1 MGRLTR
7 LASRRLGVLS
17 SVKGSLSCLT
27 QDRQE
32 RAYTCSH
39 SKKQHRQHQQLF
51 TGKVHAAR
59 ETDTRTT
66 ARRRSSLTSN
76 CNYQHRP
83 KSKNLDS
90 AASSD
95 DPRTPPQHC
104 DLSSSLQRCTS
115 RQRNARRRLSRSSP
129 PRDSERCKATRR
141 RISCRRARRCSEGAG
156 SPCLPPSE
164 PGARREERRSYPVS
178 SRGGGAGSRR
188 DTQPREL
195 GLPHRPARAWEAARS
210 WRRHRRR
217 ASRTRE
223 AFWDSWRWVAHP
235 RRWFTRSRTPPR
247 SRRRASTRSTKA
259 TARS

>member
-17 SVKGSLSCLT
+17 SMKGSLSCLT

-51 TGKVHAAR
+51 TAKVHAAR

-115 RQRNARRRLSRSSP
+115 RQRNARRRLSHSSP
-129 PRDSERCKATRR
+129 SGLAARFFLRMHLRRCLRARMFRNLTATR
-141 RISCRRARRCSEGAG
+141 SG
-156 SPCLPPSE
+156 
-164 PGARREERRSYPVS
+164 
-178 SRGGGAGSRR
+178 
-188 DTQPREL
+188 
-195 GLPHRPARAWEAARS
+195 
-210 WRRHRRR
+210 
-217 ASRTRE
+217 
-223 AFWDSWRWVAHP
+223 
-235 RRWFTRSRTPPR
+235 FTRSLR
-247 SRRRASTRSTKA
+247 
-259 TARS
+259 